1 MGTVYELLGQNKL
14 ALQWIKKAVKIDPT
28 SHDHSEWLHVKILE
42 AKIAGEHLI
51 TNQFLI
57 GTDFGADTLPK
68 TKLSSEKL
76 QELRNAIYYQLN
88 ERVSFIKPK
97 DKIVALL
104 LFELGNICAITDDA
118 TSALRIYDRAKEY
131 GYTSEVF
138 DWRYHKLLKM
148 QIAVDNEYTEK
159 AHAYI
164 KQENTSK
171 ETDTTPIGDATPT
184 DNITHEKEIPKT
196 NSFVVIATIIV
207 ILIAMI
213 GWLLKKK
220 LWQ

>member
-1 MGTVYELLGQNKL
+1 MD
-14 ALQWIKKAVKIDPT
+14 KKAVKIDPT

-42 AKIAGEHLI
+42 AKIGGEQLI
-51 TNQFLI
+51 TSKFLI
-57 GTDFGADTLPK
+57 GTEFGSDTLPK
-68 TKLSSEKL
+68 SKLSSKKL
-76 QELRNAIYYQLN
+76 HKLRDAVYYQLN

-118 TSALRIYDRAKEY
+118 TSTLRIYDRAKEY

-138 DWRYHKLLKM
+138 DWRYNKLLKM

-171 ETDTTPIGDATPT
+171 ETGTTPIEDVKPSN
-184 DNITHEKEIPKT
+184 NITQEKEIPKT
-196 NSFVVIATIIV
+196 NPFVISATITV
-207 ILIAMI
+207 ILIAII
-213 GWLLKKK
+213 GWFVKKK
-220 LWQ
+220 LW